1 MDNPEIKVL
10 IDEIAKLRSELIEM
24 KMEIAGLK
32 ADVLAI
38 GSLNRKVITN
48 TSNEISN
55 ERNNSFRL
63 IRNKIDAVEETKEII
78 EEKTVEYTQERK
90 NELIDK
96 IEDKQNKKNSKVKK
110 PKIENKKEKTKNE
123 SKSKF
128 ICELKI
134 DKNHI
139 RILRDK
145 LKEIL
150 KSDLRYDTWLKIGV
164 NNLSRT
170 NNDEYIFPAAN
181 DFTRGILEVRYRDMI
196 EDTLKEVFSDVKEVK
211 FVALDEASLA

>member
-38 GSLNRKVITN
+38 GSLNRKVITK
-48 TSNEISN
+48 TSNEILN

-63 IRNKIDAVEETKEII
+63 IRNKTDVAQENKEII
-78 EEKTVEYTQERK
+78 EEETVEYTQERK

-96 IEDKQNKKNSKVKK
+96 IEDKQNKKNVKVEKSKS
-110 PKIENKKEKTKNE
+110 ENKKEKPEN
-123 SKSKF
+123 KSKF

-134 DKNHI
+134 DKNDI

-196 EDTLKEVFSDVKEVK
+196 EDTIKEVFSDVKEVK